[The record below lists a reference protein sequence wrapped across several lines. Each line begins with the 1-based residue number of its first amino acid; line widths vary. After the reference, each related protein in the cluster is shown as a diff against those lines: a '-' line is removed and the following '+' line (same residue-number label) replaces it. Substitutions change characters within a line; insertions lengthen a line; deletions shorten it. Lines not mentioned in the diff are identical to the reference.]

1 MVFGQPKITSTSIV
15 FPVDPDRILQ
25 GISSSREQTVT
36 AYKAPIRDM
45 QFILH
50 EVMAAENLFA
60 QMPGTVEVTTDLM
73 DAILDSAA
81 QMAEEVLAPLNR
93 SGDEEGCRFDK
104 GEVYTPVGFKE
115 AYRAFAQAGWIGLSG
130 DAQHGGQGMPKML
143 AVLFEEMIMGA
154 NCSFALYPILSA
166 GASLALAR
174 HASSELKD
182 EYLPRLYSGEW
193 SATMCLTEPH
203 AGTDLGII
211 KSRAQPQA
219 DGSYRLTGTK
229 IFITGGQHDLT
240 RNIVHLVLAKL
251 PDAPPGPKGI
261 SLFLVPRELP
271 SAHGEPAV
279 FNQVTCGSIEHKM
292 GIKASA
298 TCVMNFDGARG
309 YLVGELNKGLAC
321 MFTMMN
327 YERLSIGLQGIGL
340 SESSYQTAVAY
351 ARERLQGRAATGA
364 TNPAGTA
371 DPIIVHPDVRRML
384 LSVRADVE
392 AGRALALY
400 VASQLDL
407 AHFHPDPGARAR
419 AANLVAL
426 LTPVAKAAFSDR
438 GFESCVLA
446 QQVLGGHGYVREWG
460 LEQNVRDARIAQI
473 YEGTNGIQALDLAGR
488 KVVRDS
494 EGLLEILATEIT
506 AFLAQESSADGLQDF
521 LNSLRDALGGL
532 SATTLWLKQA
542 ATSNPD
548 EIGAASVP
556 YLRLMM
562 LVLYAYM
569 WARMAKVALAALQN
583 GTGEAYFY
591 DAKLKTGRFFIAR
604 VLPGYS
610 ALIAEIRGG
619 SAPLMALAADQF

>member
-1 MVFGQPKITSTSIV
+1 MA
-15 FPVDPDRILQ
+15 
-25 GISSSREQTVT
+25 

-50 EVMAAENLFA
+50 EVMAAEKLFA
-60 QMPGTVEVTTDLM
+60 RMPGTAEVSTDLM
-73 DAILDSAA
+73 DAILKSAA
-81 QMAEEVLAPLNR
+81 QIAEEVLAPINR
-93 SGDEEGCRFDK
+93 SGDEEGCRFEK
-104 GEVYTPVGFKE
+104 GQVHTPTGFRE
-115 AYRAFAQAGWIGLSG
+115 AYKAFAQGDWIGLSG
-130 DAQHGGQGMPKML
+130 DVEHGGQGMPKML

-174 HASSELKD
+174 HASAELKQ

-211 KSRAQPQA
+211 KSRAQPQE
-219 DGSYRLTGTK
+219 DGSYLITGTK
-229 IFITGGQHDLT
+229 IFITGGEHDLT

-261 SLFLVPRELP
+261 SLFLVPRDLP
-271 SAHGEPAV
+271 SNDGAAGARNGV
-279 FNQVTCGSIEHKM
+279 SCGSIEHKM
-292 GIKASA
+292 GIKASS

-309 YLVGELNKGLAC
+309 YLVGEINKGLTC

-351 ARERLQGRAATGA
+351 ARERVQGRAATGV
-364 TNPAGTA
+364 TNPAEAA

-400 VASQLDL
+400 VASQLDI
-407 AHFHPDPGARAR
+407 AHFHPDALTRAR
-419 AANLVAL
+419 AARLVAL

-460 LEQNVRDARIAQI
+460 LEQNLRDARIAQI

-488 KVVRDS
+488 KVVKDS
-494 EGLLEILATEIT
+494 DGMLDILVEEIN
-506 AFLAQESSADGLQDF
+506 DF
-521 LNSLRDALGGL
+521 LEQHSGSAQLREFAAPLTAVLGALT
-532 SATTLWLKQA
+532 ATTHWLKEA
-542 ATSNPD
+542 ASANPD
-548 EIGAASVP
+548 EIGAASTP
-556 YLRLMM
+556 YLRLVT

-569 WARMAKVALAALQN
+569 WARMARIALAALAG
-583 GTGEAYFY
+583 GTDETSFY

-604 VLPGYS
+604 VLPGYV
-610 ALIAEIRGG
+610 ALAAEIRGG
-619 SAPLMALAADQF
+619 SATLMALSAEQF

>member
-1 MVFGQPKITSTSIV
+1 MA
-15 FPVDPDRILQ
+15 
-25 GISSSREQTVT
+25 

-50 EVMAAENLFA
+50 EVMAAEHLFA
-60 QMPGTVEVTTDLM
+60 QMPGTAEVTTDLM
-73 DAILDSAA
+73 DAILESAA
-81 QMAEEVLAPLNR
+81 QIAEEVLAPLNR
-93 SGDEEGCRFDK
+93 SGDEEGCRFER
-104 GEVYTPVGFKE
+104 GQVHTPTGFRE
-115 AYRAFAQAGWIGLSG
+115 AYKAFAQGGWIGLSG
-130 DAQHGGQGMPKML
+130 DVDHGGQGMPKML

-174 HASSELKD
+174 HASAALKQ

-211 KSRAQPQA
+211 KSRAQPQG
-219 DGSYRLTGTK
+219 DGSYLITGTK
-229 IFITGGQHDLT
+229 IFITGGEHDLT

-261 SLFLVPRELP
+261 SLFLVPRDLP
-271 SAHGEPAV
+271 SAEGAAMTRNGV
-279 FNQVTCGSIEHKM
+279 SCGAIEHKM

-309 YLVGELNKGLAC
+309 YLVGEINKGLNC

-351 ARERLQGRAATGA
+351 ARERVQGRAATGA
-364 TNPAGTA
+364 TNPDGTA

-384 LSVRADVE
+384 LNVRADVE

-400 VASQLDL
+400 VASQLDI
-407 AHFHPDPGARAR
+407 AHFHPDAGARKR
-419 AANLVAL
+419 AASLVAL

-494 EGLLEILATEIT
+494 EGMLDILVEEIDGFLVEHSAMPDMQE
-506 AFLAQESSADGLQDF
+506 FLAP
-521 LNSLRDALGGL
+521 LREALGAL
-532 SATTLWLKQA
+532 TSTTRWLKEVA
-542 ATSNPD
+542 GASPD

-556 YLRLMM
+556 YLRLMT

-569 WARMAKVALAALQN
+569 WARMTSVALAALAA
-583 GTGEAYFY
+583 GSSEASFY

-604 VLPGYS
+604 VLPGYA
-610 ALIAEIRGG
+610 ALAAEIRGG
-619 SAPLMALAADQF
+619 SATLMALAAEQF

>member
-1 MVFGQPKITSTSIV
+1 M
-15 FPVDPDRILQ
+15 
-25 GISSSREQTVT
+25 T

-50 EVMAAENLFA
+50 EVMRAESLFT
-60 QMPGTVEVTTDLM
+60 QMPGTAEVTTDLM

-93 SGDEEGCRFDK
+93 SGDEEGCRFEQ
-104 GEVYTPVGFKE
+104 GQVHTPAGFRE
-115 AYRAFAQAGWIGLSG
+115 AYRAFAQGGWIGLSG
-130 DAQHGGQGMPKML
+130 DVEHGGQGMPKML

-174 HASSELKD
+174 HASPVLKQ

-211 KSRAQPQA
+211 KSRAQLQA
-219 DGSYRLTGTK
+219 DGSYRITGTK
-229 IFITGGQHDLT
+229 IFITGGEHDLT

-261 SLFLVPRELP
+261 SLFLVPRHLP
-271 SAHGEPAV
+271 SANGEPGTR
-279 FNQVTCGSIEHKM
+279 NQVTCGSIEHKM
-292 GIKASA
+292 GIKASS
-298 TCVMNFDGARG
+298 TCVMNFDGASG
-309 YLVGELNKGLAC
+309 YLVGEINKGLSY

-340 SESSYQTAVAY
+340 SESSYQTAAAY
-351 ARERLQGRAATGA
+351 ARGRLQGRAATGT
-364 TNPAGTA
+364 TNPGGPA

-407 AHFHPDPGARAR
+407 AHFHPDATTRLR
-419 AANLVAL
+419 AARLVAL

-488 KVVRDS
+488 KVVKDS
-494 EGLLEILATEIT
+494 EGMLDILVEEISGFLKQEGTIDGMKEFLMPLQEALESLSIT
-506 AFLAQESSADGLQDF
+506 T
-521 LNSLRDALGGL
+521 R
-532 SATTLWLKQA
+532 WLKDA
-542 ATSNPD
+542 AGRNPD
-548 EIGAASVP
+548 EIGAASAP
-556 YLRLMM
+556 YLRLMT

-569 WARMAKVALAALQN
+569 WARMARVALLALTDGSGDEQ
-583 GTGEAYFY
+583 FY
-591 DAKLKTGRFFIAR
+591 DAKLKTGRFFMAR
-604 VLPGYS
+604 VLPGYT
-610 ALIAEIRGG
+610 ALAGEIQGG
-619 SAPLMALAADQF
+619 SASLMAMAADQF